1 MKTIATISI
10 LSLVLCSQA
19 IWAQSATTTTKPAAS
34 TKKNQHQLNIQSWTL
49 QNGAKILLVERH
61 ALPIVDINVAFDAGS
76 RRDDAQK
83 IGVADFAGSLMD
95 MGAGKWNEEDIRRL
109 SSDWAVTVSSFS
121 ETEQAGIRIRSLSH
135 KKTLQDAL
143 KLGQTILS
151 QPTYPQAVLQRE
163 QDRAVLGWK
172 QNQTDPQFLASQAMT
187 RLNYPQHPYGY
198 WAQENEAS
206 IKAITRQDLL
216 DFHKRYFRPS
226 TAVVSI
232 VGDVNRSQAN
242 KIATQLLADLP
253 QQTVKLSD
261 IPAVS
266 LHKSQNVHINHP
278 ASQTRL
284 ELSLPVISRDDPDY
298 FALLIGNY
306 TLGAGGFDSLLMKE
320 LRDKRGFTYGAYSHF
335 NPMAQKGTFSIG
347 LSTQVANAPE
357 ALKVTQQVLADY
369 IAQGPTEAQ
378 LQQAKNNIIGGFPM
392 RFDTNNKLLGWLSTI
407 GFYELP
413 LDYLDTYPQKVQALT
428 TEQIRDA
435 WQRRLKVEDLNVV
448 TVGQSIKK

>member
-10 LSLVLCSQA
+10 LSLAWLSQSA
-19 IWAQSATTTTKPAAS
+19 WAQTTTTPS
-34 TKKNQHQLNIQSWTL
+34 TIAQTNPHQLHIQSWHL
-49 QNGAKILLVERH
+49 KNGAKVLLVERH

-83 IGVADFAGSLMD
+83 IGVANFAGSLMD

-121 ETEQAGIRIRSLSH
+121 DTEQAGIRIRSLSQPQ
-135 KKTLQDAL
+135 TLQDAL

-151 QPTYPQAVLQRE
+151 RPTYPQTVLTRE

-172 QNQTDPQFLASQAMT
+172 QNQTDPQFLSSQAMT

-206 IKAITRQDLL
+206 IRAIKRQDLL
-216 DFHKRYFRPS
+216 DFHHRYFRPS

-232 VGDVNRSQAN
+232 VGDINRSQAQ
-242 KIATQLLADLP
+242 KIATELLADLP
-253 QQTVKLSD
+253 QQKLKLPN
-261 IPAVS
+261 IAAVP
-266 LHKSQNVHINHP
+266 LHKGQTTHIHHP
-278 ASQTRL
+278 ASQTHL
-284 ELSLPVISRDDPDY
+284 DLSLPVISRDDVDY

-320 LRDKRGFTYGAYSHF
+320 LRDNRGFTYGAYSHF

-347 LSTQVANAPE
+347 LSTQAANAPE
-357 ALKVTQQVLADY
+357 ALKVTKQVLADY

-407 GFYELP
+407 GFYQLP

-448 TVGQSIKK
+448 TVGQSLKQ